1 MLWLTKFIQR
11 GGDLKGAI
19 REFTRMNGRMPRT
32 SEMNKMLQAFGAKGD
47 LRGWTPRIVEGGQ
60 SPKEWTDKSGTKW
73 IQRGDDKPIMISEGI
88 GFLDTPYKRMKFE
101 ADVKRA
107 IEAKQKTG
115 LKEFTKKEDAYE
127 KASIL
132 KDKAK
137 TGLPEFD
144 EILEQEFAKSFP
156 KGKKEG
162 VENLFKET
170 KKVDL
175 PEGVNWKDTPLQV
188 NPKVESFY
196 DDLVNNAYKEAEET
210 GRDVKTII
218 EETIDYKFTGNETGK
233 EI

>member
-1 MLWLTKFIQR
+1 MLWLTNFIK
-11 GGDLKGAI
+11 GGGTLKAAI

-115 LKEFTKKEDAYE
+115 LKEFTKKEDVYE

-144 EILEQEFAKSFP
+144 EILEQEFAKAF
-156 KGKKEG
+156 KKKKTPITEQELK
-162 VENLFKET
+162 VKMEIEN
-170 KKVDL
+170 
-175 PEGVNWKDTPLQV
+175 
-188 NPKVESFY
+188 
-196 DDLVNNAYKEAEET
+196 KEAAE
-210 GRDVKTII
+210 RI
-218 EETIDYKFTGNETGK
+218 
-233 EI
+233 